1 MLTQG
6 FKNDDIT
13 KLNDDMKDTWEISA
27 WKINVNTTEEVAMS
41 RYDMLTMS
49 NVNVGEKM
57 RFLLPK

>member
-1 MLTQG
+1 MLIWG
-6 FKNDDIT
+6 GEGYIA

-49 NVNVGEKM
+49 NVNVGENM

>member
-1 MLTQG
+1 
-6 FKNDDIT
+6 
-13 KLNDDMKDTWEISA
+13 MKDTWEISA